1 MAIAASLALLAG
13 LSAGLLL
20 SPGGSETDAPMLSA
34 AVHEQLGT
42 LPSDVKAGLPDGRRV
57 RVVASF
63 TDGAG
68 AFCRE
73 YETAASGRTGYVGVA
88 CREWAEWSLRFAMAT
103 DSARTAMHRL
113 HQWRRLTLSMRQRAR
128 HRRSRQKQSVNIS
141 TRTRLRA
148 THCRTRGAQCHEAR
162 DTFIDVG
169 GF

>member
-103 DSARTAMHRL
+103 DSGTDGYAPAS
-113 HQWRRLTLSMRQRAR
+113 SMEA
-128 HRRSRQKQSVNIS
+128 
-141 TRTRLRA
+141 LDAFYAA
-148 THCRTRGAQCHEAR
+148 TGASPLLATEAER
-162 DTFIDVG
+162 EHLD
-169 GF
+169 